1 MQPLFFETQSDLGH
15 LWSLAVEEQFYI
27 VWPVVFFALRRS
39 RFHWSAITSVLAVL
53 VLVIAYHRNTLWN
66 SEVPWLFIYPKT
78 ETRSD
83 AILIGCIFAYIYRYV
98 SISPKVLK
106 ILGYISAVLLVAVAY
121 FLGDVQ
127 KGFLYQGGFSL
138 IAFLTGVVVLA
149 VALVPSFGGPLVHSR
164 VLIWWGERSYG
175 IYLWHLLIFQVFSRH
190 EFFGSTHLRIVIAVG
205 FSLVVAEVSWRLIE
219 RPFIQIKNLKYAR

>member
-1 MQPLFFETQSDLGH
+1 M
-15 LWSLAVEEQFYI
+15 V
-27 VWPVVFFALRRS
+27 
-39 RFHWSAITSVLAVL
+39 VL
-53 VLVIAYHRNTLWN
+53 VLVIALHRNALWN
-66 SEVPWLFIYPKT
+66 CEVPWLFIYAKT

-83 AILIGCIFAYIYRYV
+83 AILIGCIFAYLFRYG

-106 ILGYISAVLLVAVAY
+106 ILGYISVFLLVAVAY
-121 FLGDVQ
+121 LLGDVQ

-138 IAFLTGVVVLA
+138 IAILTGVVVLA
-149 VALVPSFGGPLVHSR
+149 VALVPSFGGPLAHSR

-175 IYLWHLLIFQVFSRH
+175 IYLWHLLIFRVFGRH

-205 FSLVVAEVSWRLIE
+205 FSLVVAEISWRLIE